1 MRFSK
6 TSRDFKVQKI
16 ASTTRR
22 LLCSGSADSSI
33 SYSRSLSLRSDRLK
47 EATSHSGAPLDT
59 TTEERLIR
67 PARNVSGS
75 LRLPGDKS
83 ISHRYAMLGAF
94 AEGTSRFTN
103 FSTGADCASTL
114 ACMEA
119 LGAAVNRIGN
129 EAVEI
134 TGVAGRVTPSGSPL
148 DRGNCGSTMRMISGL
163 LSPQQGS
170 FTLIGDASL
179 SRRPMERIRKPLEAM
194 GAKLTLTD
202 GHAPLTIEGTS
213 LKPIDYTTPVP
224 SAQVK
229 TCVLLAGLQTAGT
242 TTVREA
248 VRTRDHSELALRA
261 FGATLTRTLDS
272 VSIPGP
278 QSLHAISA
286 AVPGDIS
293 SAAFFLCAAA
303 LFPGS
308 GLVLDSLG
316 LNPTRATLL
325 DVLTA
330 LGAHIAVLNLE
341 EQNAELVGTVQ
352 VTAPPEGLGSTTISG
367 ALAAQLID
375 ELPALAAIGPF
386 TSGGIRIRDARELRV
401 KESDRIALVVRNL
414 RAMGAEVEEF
424 EDGLDVP
431 GGQTLH
437 GATIDSGGDHRI
449 AMAFSVAA
457 LRAEGD
463 TLIQGAES
471 AAISFPEFF
480 DLLDLVAER

>member
-1 MRFSK
+1 M
-6 TSRDFKVQKI
+6 
-16 ASTTRR
+16 
-22 LLCSGSADSSI
+22 
-33 SYSRSLSLRSDRLK
+33 
-47 EATSHSGAPLDT
+47 
-59 TTEERLIR
+59 EERLIR
-67 PARNVSGS
+67 PARNVLGS

-83 ISHRYAMLGAF
+83 ISHRYGMLSAF
-94 AEGTSRFTN
+94 AEGTSRFSN

-114 ACMEA
+114 ACMQA
-119 LGAAVNRIGN
+119 LGAQ
-129 EAVEI
+129 VERHDDGTVSV
-134 TGVAGRVTPSGSPL
+134 TGVAGRVTPTDAPL
-148 DRGNCGSTMRMISGL
+148 DCGNSGSTMRMISGL
-163 LSPQQGS
+163 LAPQAGR
-170 FTLIGDASL
+170 FTLVGDASL
-179 SRRPMERIRKPLEAM
+179 SRRPMERIRQPLELM
-194 GAKLTLTD
+194 GAHISLTD
-202 GHAPLTIEGTS
+202 GHAPVTIEGGPLVS
-213 LKPIDYTTPVP
+213 VDYTTPVP
-224 SAQVK
+224 SAQIK
-229 TCVLLAGLQTAGT
+229 TCLLLAGLQTAGT

-261 FGATLTRTLDS
+261 FGAEVTRTLNS

-278 QSLHAISA
+278 QKLHAIEA
-286 AVPGDIS
+286 AVPGDLS

-308 GLVLDSLG
+308 ALVLDSIG

-330 LGAHIAVLNLE
+330 LGAHISVLNLE
-341 EQNAELVGTVQ
+341 ERSSELVGTVQ
-352 VTAPPEGLGSTTISG
+352 VSAPPGGLGSTEIKG

-375 ELPALAAIGPF
+375 ELPVLAAIGPY

-401 KESDRIALVVRNL
+401 KESDRIALVARNL

-480 DLLDLVAER
+480 DLLERVAER

>member
-1 MRFSK
+1 VH
-6 TSRDFKVQKI
+6 TAIEV
-16 ASTTRR
+16 
-22 LLCSGSADSSI
+22 
-33 SYSRSLSLRSDRLK
+33 
-47 EATSHSGAPLDT
+47 
-59 TTEERLIR
+59 RLIR
-67 PARNVSGS
+67 PARNVLGS

-119 LGAAVNRIGN
+119 LGAKVTRLGADGVK
-129 EAVEI
+129 V
-134 TGVAGRVTPSGSPL
+134 TGVAGRVTPAGHPL
-148 DRGNCGSTMRMISGL
+148 DCGNSGSTMRMMTGL
-163 LSPQQGS
+163 LAPQAGT
-170 FTLIGDASL
+170 FTLIGDESL
-179 SRRPMERIRKPLEAM
+179 SRRPMERIRKPLELM
-194 GAKLTLTD
+194 GAHLTLT
-202 GHAPLTIEGTS
+202 GSHAPVTIEGS
-213 LKPIDYTTPVP
+213 PLAAIDYTTPVP

-229 TCVLLAGLQTAGT
+229 TCILLAGLQTAGT
-242 TTVREA
+242 TTVRES

-261 FGATLTRTLDS
+261 FGATLTRTVDS
-272 VSIPGP
+272 VSIGGL
-278 QSLHAISA
+278 QQLHAIDA

-293 SAAFFLCAAA
+293 SAAFFMCAAA

-308 GLVLDSLG
+308 SLVIEQVG
-316 LNPTRATLL
+316 LNPTRASLL

-330 LGAHIAVLNLE
+330 LGARIAVLNLE
-341 EQNAELVGTVQ
+341 EKHSELVGTVQ
-352 VTAPPEGLGSTTISG
+352 ISAPPEGLGSTAISG

-375 ELPALAAIGPF
+375 ELPVLAAIGPS
-386 TSGGIRIRDARELRV
+386 TSGGIRIRDAKELRV
-401 KESDRIALVVRNL
+401 KESDRIALVASNL
-414 RAMGAEVEEF
+414 RAMGAEVIEF

-457 LRAEGD
+457 LRAEGE
-463 TLIQGAES
+463 TLIQGADS

>member
-1 MRFSK
+1 M
-6 TSRDFKVQKI
+6 
-16 ASTTRR
+16 ST
-22 LLCSGSADSSI
+22 A
-33 SYSRSLSLRSDRLK
+33 
-47 EATSHSGAPLDT
+47 
-59 TTEERLIR
+59 TEERIIR
-67 PARNVSGS
+67 PARNILGT

-94 AEGTSRFTN
+94 AEGTSRFSN

-114 ACMEA
+114 SCMQA
-119 LGAAVNRIGN
+119 LGARVRKLDDGRI
-129 EAVEI
+129 EI
-134 TGVAGRVTPSGSPL
+134 DGVGGRVTPVDHPL
-148 DRGNCGSTMRMISGL
+148 DCGNSGSTMRMISGL
-163 LSPQQGS
+163 LAPQQGS

-179 SRRPMERIRKPLEAM
+179 SRRPMERIRKPLAEM
-194 GAKLTLTD
+194 GANITLTE
-202 GHAPLTIEGTS
+202 GHAPVTIHGTN
-213 LKPIDYTTPVP
+213 LRALDYTVPVP

-229 TCVLLAGLQTAGT
+229 SCVLLAGLQTAGNT
-242 TTVREA
+242 IVRESL
-248 VRTRDHSELALRA
+248 RTRDHSELALRA
-261 FGATLTRTLDS
+261 FGATLTRSIDS
-272 VSIPGP
+272 VSISGP
-278 QSLHAISA
+278 QTLHSIEA

-303 LFPGS
+303 LFPNS
-308 GLVLDSLG
+308 GLILDGIG

-330 LGAHIAVLNLE
+330 LGARIAVLQLLE
-341 EQNAELVGTVQ
+341 AHSELVGTVQ
-352 VTAPPEGLGSTTISG
+352 ITTDPQGLGSTTISG

-375 ELPALAAIGPF
+375 ELPVLAAIGPY
-386 TSGGIRIRDARELRV
+386 TSGGIRIRDAKELRV
-401 KESDRIALVVRNL
+401 KESDRIALVARNL

-457 LRAEGD
+457 LRAEGE

>member
-1 MRFSK
+1 MH
-6 TSRDFKVQKI
+6 TAVQ
-16 ASTTRR
+16 
-22 LLCSGSADSSI
+22 
-33 SYSRSLSLRSDRLK
+33 
-47 EATSHSGAPLDT
+47 
-59 TTEERLIR
+59 ERLIK
-67 PARNVSGS
+67 PARNILGS

-83 ISHRYAMLGAF
+83 ISHRYAMLAAF

-119 LGAAVNRIGN
+119 LGASVNRLGDQAI
-129 EAVEI
+129 EI
-134 TGVAGRVTPSGSPL
+134 TGVAGHVTPAAHPL
-148 DRGNCGSTMRMISGL
+148 DCGNSGSTMRMLSGL
-163 LSPQQGS
+163 LAPQQGS
-170 FTLIGDASL
+170 FTLVGDASL
-179 SRRPMERIRKPLEAM
+179 SRRPMERIRKPLAAM
-194 GAKLTLTD
+194 GAQLTLTE
-202 GHAPLTIEGTS
+202 GHAPLTIQGAPLTA
-213 LKPIDYTTPVP
+213 LDYTTPVP

-242 TTVREA
+242 TTIREA

-261 FGATLTRTLDS
+261 FGATLTRTIDS
-272 VSIPGP
+272 VSIAGP
-278 QSLHAISA
+278 QSLHAIESA
-286 AVPGDIS
+286 IPGDIS

-308 GLVLDSLG
+308 ALVLDAIG

-341 EQNAELVGTVQ
+341 EKHAELVGTVQ
-352 VTAPPEGLGSTTISG
+352 VSAPAEGLGSTEVSG

-375 ELPALAAIGPF
+375 ELPVLAAIAPF
-386 TSGGIRIRDARELRV
+386 TRGGIRIRDAKELRV
-401 KESDRIALVVRNL
+401 KESDRIALVAANL
-414 RAMGAEVEEF
+414 RAMGAQVTEF

-431 GGQTLH
+431 GGQSLH

-457 LRAEGD
+457 LRAHGD

>member
-1 MRFSK
+1 M
-6 TSRDFKVQKI
+6 TI
-16 ASTTRR
+16 A
-22 LLCSGSADSSI
+22 AQ
-33 SYSRSLSLRSDRLK
+33 
-47 EATSHSGAPLDT
+47 
-59 TTEERLIR
+59 ERLIR
-67 PARNVSGS
+67 PARNIGGS

-83 ISHRYAMLGAF
+83 ISHRYAMLAGF
-94 AEGTSRFTN
+94 AEGVSRFTN

-114 ACMEA
+114 GCMQA
-119 LGAAVNRIGN
+119 LGAKVNKTGA
-129 EAVEI
+129 ESVEI
-134 TGVAGRVTPSGSPL
+134 TGVGGRVIPPAQLL
-148 DRGNCGSTMRMISGL
+148 DCGNSGSTMRMIGGL
-163 LSPQQGS
+163 LAPQEGQ
-170 FTLIGDASL
+170 FTLIGDESL

-194 GAKLTLTD
+194 GARLTLTA
-202 GHAPLTIEGTS
+202 GHAPLTIEGGP
-213 LKPIDYTTPVP
+213 LKAIDYTTPVP

-229 TCVLLAGLQTAGT
+229 SCILLAGLQTAGT

-261 FGATLTRTLDS
+261 FGATVTRTLDS
-272 VSIPGP
+272 VSIAGP
-278 QSLHAISA
+278 QALHAIDS
-286 AVPGDIS
+286 AVPGDLS
-293 SAAFFLCAAA
+293 SAAFFLCAAL

-308 GLVLDSLG
+308 NLVLDAVG

-341 EQNAELVGTVQ
+341 EKHAELVGTVQ
-352 VTAPPEGLGSTTISG
+352 ISAPAEGMGTAEVSG

-375 ELPALAAIGPF
+375 ELPVLAAIAPY
-386 TSGGIRIRDARELRV
+386 TSGGIRIRGARELRV
-401 KESDRIALVVRNL
+401 KESDRIALVAKNL

-431 GGQTLH
+431 GGQALH

-457 LRAEGD
+457 LRAEGE
-463 TLIQGAES
+463 TLIQGAGS

-480 DLLDLVAER
+480 DLLDRVAER

>member
-1 MRFSK
+1 MPG
-6 TSRDFKVQKI
+6 
-16 ASTTRR
+16 AS
-22 LLCSGSADSSI
+22 LHID
-33 SYSRSLSLRSDRLK
+33 
-47 EATSHSGAPLDT
+47 P
-59 TTEERLIR
+59 EERLIR

-119 LGAAVNRIGN
+119 LGAKVNRIGN
-129 EAVEI
+129 EVVEI
-134 TGVAGRVTPSGSPL
+134 VGVAGRVTPSSSPL
-148 DRGNCGSTMRMISGL
+148 DCGNSGSTMRMISGL

-194 GAKLTLTD
+194 GARLTLTD
-202 GHAPLTIEGTS
+202 GHAPLTIEGTP

-229 TCVLLAGLQTAGT
+229 TCILLAGVQTAGT

-261 FGATLTRTLDS
+261 FGAALTRDLDS
-272 VSIPGP
+272 VSIAGP
-278 QSLHAISA
+278 QALHAIEA
-286 AVPGDIS
+286 AVPGDLS

-308 GLVLDSLG
+308 NLVLDSLG

-325 DVLTA
+325 DVLTS
-330 LGAHIAVLNLE
+330 LGAKIKVLHLE
-341 EQNAELVGTVQ
+341 EKHAELVGTVL
-352 VTAPPEGLGSTTISG
+352 VSAPEDGLGTTDVSG

-375 ELPALAAIGPF
+375 ELPVLAAIAPF
-386 TSGGIRIRDARELRV
+386 TNGGIRIRDAKELRV
-401 KESDRIALVVRNL
+401 KESDRIALVAKNL
-414 RAMGAEVEEF
+414 RAMGAEVTEF

-431 GGQTLH
+431 GGQRLH
-437 GATIDSGGDHRI
+437 GATIDAGGDHRI

-480 DLLDLVAER
+480 DLLDQVAER

>member
-1 MRFSK
+1 
-6 TSRDFKVQKI
+6 
-16 ASTTRR
+16 
-22 LLCSGSADSSI
+22 LHSA
-33 SYSRSLSLRSDRLK
+33 
-47 EATSHSGAPLDT
+47 
-59 TTEERLIR
+59 TEERVIR
-67 PARNVSGS
+67 PAKNILGS

-83 ISHRYAMLGAF
+83 ISHRYGMLAAF
-94 AEGTSRFTN
+94 AEGTSRFSN

-114 ACMEA
+114 RCMEA
-119 LGAAVNRIGN
+119 LGASVRKLDDGR
-129 EAVEI
+129 VEV
-134 TGVAGRVTPSGSPL
+134 TGVGGRVTPSSDAL
-148 DRGNCGSTMRMISGL
+148 DCGNSGSTMRMISGL
-163 LSPQQGS
+163 LAPQEGS

-179 SRRPMERIRKPLEAM
+179 SRRPMERVRKPLAEM
-194 GAKLTLTD
+194 GARMTLTE
-202 GHAPLTIEGTS
+202 GHAPVTIEGVA
-213 LKPIDYTTPVP
+213 LRAIDYTTPVP

-229 TCVLLAGLQTAGT
+229 TCVLLAGLQTEGM

-261 FGATLTRTLDS
+261 FGAELTRTIDS
-272 VSIPGP
+272 VSIKGP
-278 QSLHAISA
+278 QTLHAIEA
-286 AVPGDIS
+286 MVPGDIS
-293 SAAFFLCAAA
+293 SAAFFLCAAS

-308 GLVLDSLG
+308 SLVLDSLG

-330 LGAHIAVLNLE
+330 LGAHISVLNLE
-341 EQNAELVGTVQ
+341 EKSAELVGTVQ
-352 VTAPPEGLGSTTISG
+352 VTAPPEGLRSTTING

-375 ELPALAAIGPF
+375 ELPVLAAIGPY
-386 TSGGIRIRDARELRV
+386 TSGGIRIRDAKELRV
-401 KESDRIALVVRNL
+401 KESDRIALVAKNL

-457 LRAEGD
+457 LRAEGE
-463 TLIQGAES
+463 TVIQGAES

-480 DLLDLVAER
+480 DLLEHVAER

>member
-1 MRFSK
+1 
-6 TSRDFKVQKI
+6 VH
-16 ASTTRR
+16 A
-22 LLCSGSADSSI
+22 A
-33 SYSRSLSLRSDRLK
+33 
-47 EATSHSGAPLDT
+47 A
-59 TTEERLIR
+59 EERIVR
-67 PARNVSGS
+67 PVRNVYGS

-83 ISHRYAMLGAF
+83 ISHRYGMLGAF

-119 LGAAVNRIGN
+119 LGAKVQKTGGTS
-129 EAVEI
+129 VEI
-134 TGVAGRVTPSGSPL
+134 TGVAGRVTPSSAPL
-148 DRGNCGSTMRMISGL
+148 DCGNSGSTMRMIAGL
-163 LSPQQGS
+163 LAPQQGR

-179 SRRPMERIRKPLEAM
+179 SRRPMERIRRPLEAM
-194 GAKLTLTD
+194 GARLTLTE
-202 GHAPLTIEGTS
+202 GHAPLTIEGMPLHS
-213 LKPIDYTTPVP
+213 IDYATPVP

-229 TCVLLAGLQTAGT
+229 TCILLAGLQTVGT
-242 TTVREA
+242 TTVKEA

-272 VSIPGP
+272 VSITGP
-278 QSLHAISA
+278 QPLNAIDA

-293 SAAFFLCAAA
+293 SAAFFLCAAV

-308 GLVLDSLG
+308 SLVIDSLG
-316 LNPTRATLL
+316 LNPTRAALL

-330 LGAHIAVLNLE
+330 LGARIAVLNLE
-341 EQNAELVGTVQ
+341 EKNAELVGTVQ
-352 VTAPPEGLGSTTISG
+352 ISAPAEGLGSAEISG

-375 ELPALAAIGPF
+375 ELPVLAAIAPY
-386 TSGGIRIRDARELRV
+386 TSGGIRIRNAKELRI
-401 KESDRIALVVRNL
+401 KESDRIALVAKNL
-414 RAMGAEVEEF
+414 RAMGAEVAEF

-437 GATIDSGGDHRI
+437 GAAIDSSGDHRI

-480 DLLDLVAER
+480 SLLDQIAER

>member
-1 MRFSK
+1 
-6 TSRDFKVQKI
+6 
-16 ASTTRR
+16 
-22 LLCSGSADSSI
+22 
-33 SYSRSLSLRSDRLK
+33 
-47 EATSHSGAPLDT
+47 
-59 TTEERLIR
+59 
-67 PARNVSGS
+67 
-75 LRLPGDKS
+75 
-83 ISHRYAMLGAF
+83 MLAAF
-94 AEGTSRFTN
+94 AEGTSRFSN

-114 ACMEA
+114 SCMEA
-119 LGAAVNRIGN
+119 LGAKVRRLEDGR
-129 EAVEI
+129 VEV
-134 TGVAGRVTPSGSPL
+134 TGVGGRVTPAATPL
-148 DRGNCGSTMRMISGL
+148 DCGNSGSTMRMISGL
-163 LSPQQGS
+163 LAPQEGR
-170 FTLIGDASL
+170 FTLVGDASL

-194 GAKLTLTD
+194 GARLTLTD
-202 GHAPLTIEGTS
+202 GHAPLTIDGGA
-213 LKPIDYTTPVP
+213 LQAIDYTTPVP

-248 VRTRDHSELALRA
+248 LRTRDHSELALRA
-261 FGATLTRTLDS
+261 FGAKLERTTGS
-272 VSIPGP
+272 VSIAGP
-278 QSLHAISA
+278 QALHAIEA

-308 GLVLDSLG
+308 GLVLESLG

-330 LGAHIAVLNLE
+330 LGARISVLNLE
-341 EQNAELVGTVQ
+341 EKNSELVGTVQ
-352 VTAPPEGLGSTTISG
+352 VSAPPEGLGSTTISG

-375 ELPALAAIGPF
+375 ELPVLAAIGPY
-386 TSGGIRIRDARELRV
+386 TSGGIRIRDAKELRV
-401 KESDRIALVVRNL
+401 KESDRIALTVKNL

-437 GATIDSGGDHRI
+437 GATIDSGDDHRI

-457 LRAEGD
+457 LRAEGE

-480 DLLDLVAER
+480 DLLDQVAER